1 MKKYIYLIALLIGI
15 VSLSYTNL
23 SNKKQSGDKSASAY
37 YSEQYRP
44 QFHFSPQKG
53 WMNDPNGMVY
63 YAGEY
68 HLFYQYYPDS
78 TVWGPMHWGHAVSKD
93 LIHWE
98 HLPIALYPDSIGYIF
113 SGSAVVDWKNTTGFG
128 SVENPPLV
136 AIFTYHNMDRE
147 KSGKID
153 YENQGIAYSL
163 DKGRTWNKYQNN
175 PVLHNP
181 GVKDFR
187 DPKVLWH
194 EGTQKWNLILS
205 AHDRVK
211 IYSSG
216 NLKDWQP
223 ESEFGSDAG
232 AHGGVWECPDLF
244 PLKVNAGGQTKWVMI
259 VNMNPGGPNG
269 GSGTQYFVGDYDGHE
284 FTAASKETSWLD
296 YGRDNY
302 AGVTWSDVPKED
314 GRRLFLGWMSNWN
327 YATVVPTDVWRSAMT
342 VPRELKLE
350 EIDGKFLVKSEP
362 VHELN
367 QLQDQASKITF
378 AEEQI
383 SGEKKL
389 DTKDINLNQC
399 ELVLNLETG
408 KSTADS
414 LCLILE
420 NGSGEAVKIGY
431 SNKSKQFFV
440 DRTKSGNMNFSDRF
454 SGIDYAPYSI
464 GKQVQL
470 HLFIDAASIE
480 IFVDEGKL
488 VMTDLFFSSENFNAL
503 KIFSSGGDVL
513 LQKVE
518 IVGLKRIW

>member
-1 MKKYIYLIALLIGI
+1 
-15 VSLSYTNL
+15 
-23 SNKKQSGDKSASAY
+23 
-37 YSEQYRP
+37 
-44 QFHFSPQKG
+44 
-53 WMNDPNGMVY
+53 
-63 YAGEY
+63 
-68 HLFYQYYPDS
+68 
-78 TVWGPMHWGHAVSKD
+78 
-93 LIHWE
+93 
-98 HLPIALYPDSIGYIF
+98 
-113 SGSAVVDWKNTTGFG
+113 
-128 SVENPPLV
+128 
-136 AIFTYHNMDRE
+136 
-147 KSGKID
+147 
-153 YENQGIAYSL
+153 
-163 DKGRTWNKYQNN
+163 
-175 PVLHNP
+175 
-181 GVKDFR
+181 
-187 DPKVLWH
+187 
-194 EGTQKWNLILS
+194 
-205 AHDRVK
+205 
-211 IYSSG
+211 
-216 NLKDWQP
+216 
-223 ESEFGSDAG
+223 
-232 AHGGVWECPDLF
+232 
-244 PLKVNAGGQTKWVMI
+244 
-259 VNMNPGGPNG
+259 
-269 GSGTQYFVGDYDGHE
+269 
-284 FTAASKETSWLD
+284 
-296 YGRDNY
+296 
-302 AGVTWSDVPKED
+302 
-314 GRRLFLGWMSNWN
+314 
-327 YATVVPTDVWRSAMT
+327 MT